1 MRTITRKKLPT
12 YLKKDKVEELLNSI
26 SRETKIEIRD
36 YAIIIIVAR
45 LGLRINDI
53 FKYKT

>member
-36 YAIIIIVAR
+36 YAIIIIAAR
-45 LGLRINDI
+45 LGLRI
-53 FKYKT
+53 KT